1 MYTVDMYD
9 VIITITTITMGNVEL
24 TQQLLSVS
32 QMNSSITARILQLY
46 YNLTG
51 IDSMYLFM
59 V

>member
-1 MYTVDMYD
+1 MYD